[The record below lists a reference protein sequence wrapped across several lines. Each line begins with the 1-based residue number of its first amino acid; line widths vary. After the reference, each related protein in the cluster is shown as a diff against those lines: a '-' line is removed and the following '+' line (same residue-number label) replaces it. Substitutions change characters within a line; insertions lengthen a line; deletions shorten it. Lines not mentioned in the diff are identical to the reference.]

1 MRLRHLLAL
10 WVGISVAITVAGP
23 IFFAILEKAKV
34 EVPSPN

>member
-23 IFFAILEKAKV
+23 IFFLILEKAKV